1 MRVYEIVLM
10 PPGPPMILIKSNYSI
25 WPPYREKG
33 GIFFFIF
40 LLMIFLHFSPPQ
52 QEALWEAL
60 KSRDIDLVISDH
72 SPCTVDLKLLD
83 RGDFMAAWGGIAGVQ
98 YGR

>member
-1 MRVYEIVLM
+1 MDFRYLIPVKSCKKLGSIELATAFFVYSYSNDIFNFSF
-10 PPGPPMILIKSNYSI
+10 PP
-25 WPPYREKG
+25 
-33 GIFFFIF
+33 
-40 LLMIFLHFSPPQ
+40 

-98 YGR
+98 YGG

>member
-1 MRVYEIVLM
+1 M

-33 GIFFFIF
+33 GIFLFIF
-40 LLMIFLHFSPPQ
+40 LLMIFLHFSPQ